1 MLTSPHQQTVEDLR
15 LRTEMQGSKTK
26 TKVCLGMSPGAQK
39 HCVSWAKS
47 PWQ

>member
-1 MLTSPHQQTVEDLR
+1 MLTSPHQQTVEDLK

-26 TKVCLGMSPGAQK
+26 TKVCLSMSPGAQK